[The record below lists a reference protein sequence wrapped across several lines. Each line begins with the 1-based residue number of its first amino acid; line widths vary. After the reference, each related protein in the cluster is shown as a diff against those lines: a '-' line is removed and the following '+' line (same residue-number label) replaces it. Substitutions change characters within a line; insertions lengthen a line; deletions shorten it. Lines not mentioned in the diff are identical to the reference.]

1 MRVVVVGDCLLDV
14 DVTGVATRLSPDAPV
29 PVVDITGSVD
39 RAGGAGLVATMLA
52 RDGFE
57 VTLVTAL
64 GADDAAARIREVL
77 PGVRVVTAALDGPTP
92 VKTRVRADGHAIARL
107 DQGGGAPVRIE
118 IGDAEL
124 AALESA
130 EAVVASDY
138 GRGMLAHHR
147 VREAI
152 ARRARTTHV
161 VWDPHAR
168 GAEPV
173 PGVALATPNL
183 AEAAALSGAPVRELG
198 AAMDAAAL
206 LRTRWRSAAVAV
218 TLGGDGAVLSTGTEL
233 PVMVPAQHVDAADPC
248 GAGDRLAA
256 SAAVALANGDDVR
269 DALRRGVADASAFL
283 RSGGVASL
291 QRPPQP
297 TPLPGHAA
305 GAIAVAASTR
315 AAGGT
320 VVATGGCFDLLHAG
334 HVRTLQ
340 AARGLGDCLIVCLN
354 SDDSVRRLK
363 GPARPIISEA
373 DRVDL
378 LLALECVDAV
388 LVFDED
394 TPSEAIRRLAPD
406 LWVKGGDYRANDL
419 PEAAVLAETGGRIV
433 TVPHHPARST
443 SALAA
448 ALAAVS

>member
-14 DVTGVATRLSPDAPV
+14 DVTGVAARLSPDAPV

-52 RDGFE
+52 RDGLQ

-64 GADDAAARIREVL
+64 GADDAAARIRAVL
-77 PGVRVVTAALDGPTP
+77 PGVHVVAAALDGPTP

-107 DQGGGAPVRIE
+107 DEGGGEPARITV
-118 IGDAEL
+118 GDAEL
-124 AALESA
+124 AAI
-130 EAVVASDY
+130 EAADVIVASDY
-138 GRGMLAHHR
+138 GRGMLAERH
-147 VREAI
+147 VREAVS
-152 ARRARTTHV
+152 RRARTVPV
-161 VWDPHAR
+161 VWDPHVR
-168 GAEPV
+168 GADPV
-173 PGVALATPNL
+173 SGVTLATPNR
-183 AEAAALSGAPVRELG
+183 AEAAALSGTPMGDLPTAV
-198 AAMDAAAL
+198 DAAAM
-206 LRTRWRSAAVAV
+206 LRERWDAAAVAV
-218 TLGGDGAVLSTGTEL
+218 TLGGDGAVLSTGADLPIVVPTE
-233 PVMVPAQHVDAADPC
+233 HVSAADPC

-256 SAAVALANGDDVR
+256 SAAVALARGDDVR
-269 DALRRGVADASAFL
+269 DALRRGVADAGAFL

-291 QRPPQP
+291 QRPPEP

-340 AARGLGDCLIVCLN
+340 AARSLGDCLIVCVN

-394 TPSEAIRRLAPD
+394 TPSEAIRRLTPD

-419 PEAAVLAETGGRIV
+419 PEAAVLAETGGRVV
-433 TVPHHPARST
+433 TVPHHAARST

>member
-14 DVTGVATRLSPDAPV
+14 DVTGVAARLSPDAPV
-29 PVVDITGSVD
+29 PVVDITGTVD
-39 RAGGAGLVATMLA
+39 RGGGAGLVATMLA
-52 RDGFE
+52 RDGVE

-64 GADDAAARIREVL
+64 GADDAAARIRDVL
-77 PGVRVVTAALDGPTP
+77 PGVRVVASALDGPTP

-107 DQGGGAPVRIE
+107 DQGGGAPVSIVV
-118 IGDAEL
+118 GDAEL
-124 AALESA
+124 AALETA
-130 EAVVASDY
+130 EVIVASDY
-138 GRGMLAHHR
+138 GRGMLAHRR
-147 VREAI
+147 VREVL
-152 ARRARTTHV
+152 ARRARMIPV

-183 AEAAALSGAPVRELG
+183 AEAAALSGAPVGGLG
-198 AAMDAAAL
+198 STMDAAAL
-206 LRTRWRSAAVAV
+206 LRTRWRAAAVAV
-218 TLGGDGAVLSTGTEL
+218 TLGGDGAVLSAGAEL
-233 PVMVPAQHVDAADPC
+233 PVIVPTEHVDAADPC

-256 SAAVALANGDDVR
+256 SAAVALAGGDDVR
-269 DALRRGVADASAFL
+269 DALRRGVADAGAFL

-291 QRPPQP
+291 QRPPGP

-305 GAIAVAASTR
+305 GAIAVATSTR

-363 GPARPIISEA
+363 GPTRPIISEA

-394 TPSEAIRRLAPD
+394 TPSEAIRRLTPD

-419 PEAAVLAETGGRIV
+419 PEAAVLTETGGRVV

>member
-14 DVTGVATRLSPDAPV
+14 DVMGVAARLSPDAPV

-52 RDGFE
+52 RDGVE

-64 GADDAAARIREVL
+64 GADDAARRIRAGL
-77 PGVRVVTAALDGPTP
+77 PGVGVVAAALDGSTP

-107 DQGGGAPVRIE
+107 DTGSGAPPRIVVGE
-118 IGDAEL
+118 AEL
-124 AALESA
+124 TAIEVAD
-130 EAVVASDY
+130 VIVASDY
-138 GRGMLAHHR
+138 GRGMLADHR
-147 VREAI
+147 VREALS
-152 ARRARTTHV
+152 RRARTVPV
-161 VWDPHAR
+161 VWDPHVR

-173 PGVALATPNL
+173 PGVALATPNR
-183 AEAAALSGAPVRELG
+183 AEAAAMSGTRTDDLP

-206 LRTRWRSAAVAV
+206 LRERWASAAVAV
-218 TLGGDGAVLSTGTEL
+218 TLGGDGAVLSTGAEL
-233 PVMVPAQHVDAADPC
+233 PVMVPTEHVDAADPC

-256 SAAVALANGDDVR
+256 SAAMALGRGDDVR
-269 DALRRGVADASAFL
+269 DALQRGVVDAGAFL

-291 QRPPQP
+291 RRPPEP

-305 GAIAVAASTR
+305 GALAVAASTR

-363 GPARPIISEA
+363 GTARPIISEA

-394 TPSEAIRRLAPD
+394 TPSEAIRRLTPD